1 MVVDRVREDR
11 AAARYGGRVEVASEA
26 ARAHRRRRMHERL
39 ARRAALEA
47 ELAVG
52 AASPEVL
59 VLGRDGG
66 QHAKGGSGHAAWVS
80 WSRFRIQIEPGV
92 RSAAAGQGALHDQ
105 RRRLDEVVAFDA
117 SERMAEIAT
126 KTIGQ
131 PALRLSFEEMAFR
144 NEFDGVWACA
154 SLLHVPDSELESV
167 LARIV
172 RALKENGVLYMSFKY
187 GTGERV
193 AGGRRFTDMTEA
205 SIRET
210 LSDLPELALLRTWRT
225 SDLRPGRESESWLNA
240 LARKTRV

>member
-1 MVVDRVREDR
+1 VVRRRVELINPRWYRRKRGAVALDAMNSTIDYYNKHADRFRRDTEGLDLSQLY
-11 AAARYGGRVEVASEA
+11 AGFLELIPEGGRILDA
-26 ARAHRRRRMHERL
+26 
-39 ARRAALEA
+39 
-47 ELAVG
+47 G
-52 AASPEVL
+52 CGP
-59 VLGRDGG
+59 GRDSLQFINRGY
-66 QHAKGGSGHAAWVS
+66 
-80 WSRFRIQIEPGV
+80 
-92 RSAAAGQGALHDQ
+92 
-105 RRRLDEVVAFDA
+105 EVVAFDA